1 MNNREAEE
9 KLTAVREKED
19 REWPKKI
26 EKAWR
31 RGAGREGCFGT
42 KYANPKPTSH
52 TVIFRD
58 FSLFYFGTRTI
69 VLVWPSRKA
78 AETRCYQEWKQEEP
92 VSCECE

>member
-1 MNNREAEE
+1 MA
-9 KLTAVREKED
+9 
-19 REWPKKI
+19 KKI

-58 FSLFYFGTRTI
+58 CSILGQGPLSSCGPAERLQRPDAIRSGNKRSQSLVNVNDLPYI
-69 VLVWPSRKA
+69 
-78 AETRCYQEWKQEEP
+78 
-92 VSCECE
+92 